1 MEQFSLASFIKICL
15 MDTGSR
21 ISELRKKLESQG
33 GYDYYNSFSR
43 SVVAYIEDGNRDRAN
58 EILAEPRN
66 DHERSKNT
74 GCFEAFVAKF
84 GTTRSLTAVAAKKSW
99 QPPNA
104 NFSIN
109 ISPLFEIEKAGTRQ
123 VFATWALQKPE
134 LSQKYGAVACYIMRQ
149 AFSGHSLA
157 NAGFYFYDLTG
168 GKVYSERQ
176 ISNSTSRMF
185 ASDIR
190 WLSYELTEM
199 L

>member
-21 ISELRKKLESQG
+21 ISELRKKIESQG

-43 SVVAYIEDGNRDRAN
+43 AVGAFIEDGNRDRAD

-66 DHERSKNT
+66 DHERSNNM
-74 GCFEAFVAKF
+74 GCFEAFIAKF
-84 GTTRSLTAVAAKKSW
+84 GTTRSLTAVTAKKSW
-99 QPPNA
+99 TAPNA
-104 NFSIN
+104 KFSIN

-123 VFATWALQKPE
+123 VFATWALQKPD

-149 AFSGHSLA
+149 AFSGHPLA

-168 GKVYSERQ
+168 GKIYSERQ
-176 ISNSTSRMF
+176 VSNSTSRIF
-185 ASDIR
+185 ASDVR
-190 WLSYELTEM
+190 WLSHELAEM